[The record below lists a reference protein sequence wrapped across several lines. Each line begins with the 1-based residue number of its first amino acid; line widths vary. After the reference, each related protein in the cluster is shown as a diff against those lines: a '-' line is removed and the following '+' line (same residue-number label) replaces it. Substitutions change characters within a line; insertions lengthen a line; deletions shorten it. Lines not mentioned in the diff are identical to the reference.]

1 MTEQRIAK
9 AAALIM
15 VLTLLG
21 RAIGLVRE
29 MFVGAKFGAEV
40 LGPFVVAFNL
50 PNIVGITL
58 TGAFSAAFIPLFTAE
73 MEKGNR
79 DAAWRLASAVLNTV
93 LFGISLLVAFGM
105 VFSREVA
112 FLLATDF
119 SAPLLDLTAEL
130 LFILFPT
137 LILSSLGG
145 VTMAMLSSLNRYFVS
160 SIGPLLSSLV
170 VIVSIFLLAPR
181 WGIHGVAWGTTLG
194 ALLSFLVMIPSLMKE
209 GFRYYP
215 TLGLD
220 NPLVRQLWTMIL
232 PVLFGV
238 GVSQIH
244 ILIDSNMAASISEE
258 SVVALKYANTVAQ
271 LPMGVFVSAVAIPML
286 PALSALLAV
295 GDREGFKKTLARGV
309 SYYALI
315 LLPIMAV
322 TVILS
327 GPIIQVLFQREEFDA
342 TRTAMTAFALVFYG
356 LGFFPSAV
364 RDLYT
369 RAFYSL
375 HDTATPV
382 KIGALTVFI
391 HVAMNFLFIPWL
403 SHGGLA
409 LATSISNALNMVIL
423 GWLLYRRVGGWSF
436 GNQWKVFYQ
445 ALIASTL
452 MGIVLAVGF
461 PWFLSFFPGGGW
473 WATLLSLI
481 LVGLVAAAVY
491 GGTLLVLGTPE
502 VKELVQRLLAR
513 VRGPRNVPPAL
524 RLSKG
529 DQ

>member
-1 MTEQRIAK
+1 
-9 AAALIM
+9 M

-73 MEKGNR
+73 LEKGHR

-93 LFGISLLVAFGM
+93 LLGISLLAGLGM
-105 VFSREVA
+105 VFSRQVA
-112 FLLATDF
+112 VLLATDF
-119 SAPLLDLTAEL
+119 SPPLLDLTGEL

-170 VIVSIFLLAPR
+170 VIASIFLLAPR
-181 WGIHGVAWGTTLG
+181 WGIHGLAWGTTLG
-194 ALLSFLVMIPSLMKE
+194 ALLSFVVMIPSLLKE
-209 GFRYYP
+209 GFQYYP
-215 TLGLD
+215 TLGLN
-220 NPLVRQLWTMIL
+220 NPLVRRLWMMIL

-271 LPMGVFVSAVAIPML
+271 LPMGVFVSAVAIPLL
-286 PALSALLAV
+286 PALSAMLAV
-295 GDREGFKKTLARGV
+295 GDQEGFKNTLARGV

-315 LLPIMAV
+315 LLPIMVV
-322 TVILS
+322 TMLLS
-327 GPIIQVLFQREEFDA
+327 DPIIQVLFQRDKFDA
-342 TRTAMTAFALVFYG
+342 SRAAMTAFALVFYG

-369 RAFYSL
+369 RGFYSL

-391 HVAMNFLFIPWL
+391 HVGMNLLFIPWL

-436 GNQWKVFYQ
+436 RTQWNVLYR
-445 ALIASTL
+445 AAIAATL
-452 MGIVLAVGF
+452 MGVVLAF
-461 PWFLSFFPGGGW
+461 SFSRLIALFPGGGW
-473 WATLLSLI
+473 WATVLSMI
-481 LVGLVAAAVY
+481 LAGIAAALVY
-491 GGTLLVLGTPE
+491 GGTLLALGTPE
-502 VKELVQRLLAR
+502 VREFADKILSKIKA
-513 VRGPRNVPPAL
+513 PRSAPPAMGL
-524 RLSKG
+524 PKNDG
-529 DQ
+529 E